1 MTTREQQELE
11 KKALDQFI
19 SGKSLFGKDGAF
31 APMLKSFIEKAL
43 EAEMEDHLD
52 SDERLQGNKR
62 NGKGKKTIKSGFGTF
77 DIETPQDRHSN
88 FEPELVKKR
97 QSILA
102 DNLSDKIIGLYGLG
116 MSYRDISSHIK
127 EMYDTDISHTVL
139 SQITDRV
146 IPDVKAW
153 QSRPLES
160 LYCIVWLDAMHYKV
174 KVDGKIRHKALYNI
188 MGINVEGR
196 KEILGIYLSESEGAN
211 FWLQV
216 LTDLNNRGIEDILIA
231 CTDNLKGFTNAI
243 LSIFPKAEVQLCIVH
258 QIRNSLKYV
267 ASKDQKEFMK
277 DLKLVYRASGKE
289 LAEDELM
296 NLERKWGDKYPV
308 VIQSWQNNWEHL
320 SQYFK
325 YTAPIRKIIYT
336 TNAVEGYHRQVRK
349 VTKTKGAFTSD
360 MALLKLVYLATMN
373 IQKKWTSPLHNWSL
387 TIQQL
392 YIRFENRI
400 DLDINKNQSISVA
413 DARSH
418 SNSSRK
424 QVSTTIQMEKKK

>member
-1 MTTREQQELE
+1 MRTQEQQELE
-11 KKALDQFI
+11 KKALEQFM

-52 SDERLQGNKR
+52 SEERSNGNKR

-77 DIETPQDRHSN
+77 DIDTPQDRHSS

-116 MSYRDISSHIK
+116 MSYRDISSHIR

-153 QSRPLES
+153 QNRPLEP

-174 KVDGKIRHKALYNI
+174 KVDGRIRHKALYNI
-188 MGINVEGR
+188 MGINVEGK

-216 LTDLNNRGIEDILIA
+216 LTDLNNRGLEDILIA
-231 CTDNLKGFTNAI
+231 CTDNLKGFTSAI
-243 LSIFPKAEVQLCIVH
+243 LSVFPKAEVQLCIVH

-267 ASKDQKEFMK
+267 ASKDQKEFMR
-277 DLKLVYRASGKE
+277 DLKKVYRANSKE
-289 LAEDELM
+289 LAEDELV
-296 NLERKWGDKYPV
+296 NLESKWGDRYPV

-320 SQYFK
+320 AQYFK

-373 IQKKWTSPLHNWSL
+373 IQKKWTAPLQNWSL

-392 YIRFENRI
+392 YIKFEDRI
-400 DLDINKNQSISVA
+400 DLDINKNQTVRVA

-418 SNSSRK
+418 SKISRK
-424 QVSTTIQMEKKK
+424 QVSTNFEMDNKK